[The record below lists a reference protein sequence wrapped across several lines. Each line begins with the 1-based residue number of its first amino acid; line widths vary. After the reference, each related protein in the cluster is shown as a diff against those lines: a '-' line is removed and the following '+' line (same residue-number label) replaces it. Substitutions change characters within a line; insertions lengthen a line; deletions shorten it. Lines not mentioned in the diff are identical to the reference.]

1 MSRSRPSRRLPFAI
15 LGVLLALVVL
25 ISVNSILPE
34 PFAPVM
40 TWNALIDR
48 SGLNQTVT
56 LPDGELQVHFLD
68 VGNADAILVRT
79 GEHQM
84 LIDGGEAGDGDT
96 IIDYLQEQG
105 VDKLD
110 LVIAT
115 HPDSDHIG
123 GLSDVL
129 KAFPVGQMLMTFMD
143 DEHTP
148 TSKTYE
154 RLLTTLD
161 EQNIPVIEVEA
172 GQQYTLGEAT
182 IDILGPVEQ
191 YEETNNISVVSRIT
205 FGHHRFLMMGDAEQE
220 AEEAL
225 IQSGV
230 DLSADVLKT
239 GHHGSRSSTG
249 EDFLRLVSPTHAVIS
264 CGVDNRYGHPHP
276 ETLETLQEQ
285 DVQIWRTDTDSTI
298 VMTSDG
304 VELTI
309 DTAKEDAA

>member
-1 MSRSRPSRRLPFAI
+1 MSRKSSRRSPLVI
-15 LGVLLALVVL
+15 LGGLLALVVL
-25 ISVNSILPE
+25 ISVNSLLPK
-34 PFAPVM
+34 PFAPAM
-40 TWNALIDR
+40 TWNALIGR

-56 LPDGELQVHFLD
+56 LPEGELQVHFLD
-68 VGNADAILVRT
+68 VGNADSILVRS

-84 LIDGGEAGDGDT
+84 LIDGGESGDGDT

-115 HPDSDHIG
+115 HPDTDHIG

-129 KAFPVGQMLMTFMD
+129 EVFPVEQVLMTFMD

-161 EQNIPVIEVEA
+161 EQNLTVIEAES

-182 IDILGPVEQ
+182 IDILGPLEQ
-191 YEETNNISVVSRIT
+191 YDETNNMSVVSRIT
-205 FGHHRFLMMGDAEQE
+205 FGNHRFLLMGDAEQE

-249 EDFLRLVSPTHAVIS
+249 EDFLGVVSPTHAVIS

-276 ETLETLQEQ
+276 ETLETLQNQ
-285 DVQIWRTDTDSTI
+285 GVQIWRTDTDSTI